1 MDDQRTDVVSDQESN
16 GWMKNA
22 SEKAPSPEIDTSV
35 VHSARVWN
43 YWLGGKDNFAADRE
57 VGDMVA
63 AAYPGITSAARKV
76 RAFLGRTVT
85 YLAGEAGV
93 RQFLDIGTGLPT
105 ADNTHEVAQ
114 RVAPDSRIVYVDND
128 PLVLVHAR
136 ALLTST
142 PEGVTRYIEADLVE
156 PEKIL
161 EQARETLDFDQPIA
175 VMLLGILAHIDP
187 YEHAHS
193 IVQQI
198 MAAMPSGSY
207 LVSQDGTD
215 VDPDQVESIRQY
227 NESAPIPYHL
237 RSPEQIKGYFD
248 GLELVDPG
256 LVPIIHWRPDP
267 NAEPETESGEYGAV
281 GRKP

>member
-1 MDDQRTDVVSDQESN
+1 MSTEEPH
-16 GWMKNA
+16 GWLKNA
-22 SEKAPSPEIDTSV
+22 SEQAPSSEIDTSV
-35 VHSARVWN
+35 PHSARVWN

-63 AAYPGITSAARKV
+63 ATYPGITSAARKV

-85 YLAGEAGV
+85 YLAGDAGV
-93 RQFLDIGTGLPT
+93 RQFLDIGSGLPT

-114 RVAPDSRIVYVDND
+114 RVTPESRVVYVDND

-142 PEGVTRYIEADLVE
+142 PEGATRYIEADLTE
-156 PEKIL
+156 PDQIL
-161 EQARETLDFDQPIA
+161 QAARETLDFNEPIA
-175 VMLLGILAHIDP
+175 VMLLGILAHVDP
-187 YEHAHS
+187 YEDAHS
-193 IVQQI
+193 IVQRI
-198 MAAMPSGSY
+198 MDAMPSGSY

-215 VDPDQVESIRQY
+215 VDEAQVESIRQY
-227 NESAPIPYHL
+227 NENAPIAYHL
-237 RSPEQIKGYFD
+237 RSPAQIKGYFD

-256 LVPIIHWRPDP
+256 LVPIIRWRPDP
-267 NAEPETESGEYGAV
+267 NDGPQTESGEYGAV